1 MKSTHFLI
9 VALFSLST
17 FACAEA
23 EDSNVELRAGVAA
36 QAEKITC
43 EEEYYFVV
51 EGDTEKAAV
60 TACDEVCEG
69 VICKDGEDA
78 IASVPGNAG
87 DKDSWLCDCKC
98 GCPDEID
105 ALPAAF

>member
-1 MKSTHFLI
+1 MKSLKFTIL
-9 VALFSLST
+9 ALFSLST
-17 FACAEA
+17 VACAEA

-36 QAEKITC
+36 QAEKIEC
-43 EEEYYFVV
+43 EEEYDFVV
-51 EGDTEKAAV
+51 EGDTQKAAV

-98 GCPDEID
+98 GCPDEVD
-105 ALPAAF
+105 AEPAGL